1 MMRPQLEIFKLDFSA
16 DLAEIEM
23 EKQLARLHEE
33 DAREKLEEAA
43 G

>member
-23 EKQLARLHEE
+23 EK
-33 DAREKLEEAA
+33 
-43 G
+43 